1 MYPNVLY
8 QDIIL
13 TSAEVFLMSR
23 IDYIFCII
31 WIPPKTSSAH
41 QALVKNRIH
50 YPDSYKSTSPWLLDT
65 PIPASCVFYPA
76 TSCCMS
82 AAIAAML
89 LVLFHSVLRINLIA
103 VLIYMTVY
111 TLYHPQ
117 HYCCTIHSPLAQCC
131 SKNTRSFRKWS
142 LKVKVLFDHAPCTV
156 HQLIILK

>member
-1 MYPNVLY
+1 MYSNVLY

-65 PIPASCVFYPA
+65 PLPASCVFYPA

-89 LVLFHSVLRINLIA
+89 LVLFHSVA
-103 VLIYMTVY
+103 VY

-117 HYCCTIHSPLAQCC
+117 HYCCTIHSPLVQCC
-131 SKNTRSFRKWS
+131 CKNTCSFPESETSRYR
-142 LKVKVLFDHAPCTV
+142 CC
-156 HQLIILK
+156 LIMHLVQYTKL